1 MTMYKTSID
10 QAPMFDSDLPGA
22 EGVGFG
28 LLISVKDGAPNFV
41 MERHVIAPGGH
52 GAPHAHDWEQQMYVT
67 AGHGVLV
74 VDGEEH
80 PLRPGDAVLIEAG
93 EGHSFRNEADEPLQM
108 LSFVPRGPGTA
119 WQEQME

>member
-1 MTMYKTSID
+1 MYKTSIE
-10 QAPMFDSDLPGA
+10 QAPMFESDLPGA

-67 AGHGVLV
+67 AGHGVLRYTGPMLSEDPARVVSEVARLVTADMLRDDPHGV
-74 VDGEEH
+74 VDMV
-80 PLRPGDAVLIEAG
+80 RAAV
-93 EGHSFRNEADEPLQM
+93 EGSGR
-108 LSFVPRGPGTA
+108 
-119 WQEQME
+119 